1 MRLSDDIEKAKL
13 LCLDKSAWEFEF
25 PFNPEAGTFTLARTV
40 GWNPAGA
47 STDGWGGPLQ
57 YDDGQPDELEFTI
70 LLDESVEGDIDPA
83 DALAMQRNLASAL
96 ASALSSP
103 SLGEEPS
110 VLPAI
115 QELYRLSLPIKP
127 HDATNDPLDVRPP
140 ICAFVW
146 KEFEFMG
153 AVTSINVEFLLF
165 ANNGTPKRAKVAMR
179 MSGRAFSGGLDL
191 EKFLTAHHTNPT
203 GSDWTRPAGTSRANI
218 LSMLR

>member
-25 PFNPEAGTFTLARTV
+25 PFNPEAGSFTLSRNV

-57 YDDGQPDELEFTI
+57 YDDGQPDELGFTV

-96 ASALSSP
+96 ASALP
-103 SLGEEPS
+103 SASVGEEPS

-115 QELYRLSLPIKP
+115 QELYRLTVPIKP
-127 HDATNDPLDVRPP
+127 AEAADDPLDVRPP
-140 ICAFVW
+140 VCAFVW
-146 KEFEFMG
+146 KAFEFMG
-153 AVTSINVEFLLF
+153 VVTGLDVEFLLF
-165 ANNGTPKRAKVAMR
+165 ATNGTPKRAKVQVK

-191 EKFLTAHHTNPT
+191 EKFLNAHHTLVT
-203 GSDWTRPAGTSRANI
+203 GSNWTRPAGQSRANI
-218 LSMLR
+218 LSLLR